1 MFRFSQMGWYKSL
14 SSNNASNNPQPPPTT
29 TATTGDNFTATSVVN
44 GGAPDYIFNKD
55 QQRIILNPIDAE
67 NNNNSNIEQ
76 APPKKMTMLHQ
87 MGTRLG
93 LLKKSGGEQRI
104 KTVIVSQPMITM
116 SQSSLA
122 YDQLDDDET
131 ATTSSAATTR
141 QQAKT
146 KSQRASLNDTVQK
159 NKLKL
164 KNIVASSDE
173 SDKEDILADNDED
186 SSVHNQD
193 RVYLDLS
200 PKVVANIRPW
210 IFF

>member
-14 SSNNASNNPQPPPTT
+14 SSNNASNNPQSPPTT

-55 QQRIILNPIDAE
+55 QQRIILNPIDAD

-76 APPKKMTMLHQ
+76 TPPKKMTMLHQ

-93 LLKKSGGEQRI
+93 LFKKGGGEQRI

-131 ATTSSAATTR
+131 ATTSSTATR

-193 RVYLDLS
+193 RIYLDLS
-200 PKVVANIRPW
+200 PKVVANTRP
-210 IFF
+210 